1 VAEVTAT
8 KSSATPGSVACA
20 HCGLPLQRA
29 NSADEERYCCSGC
42 YLAHRLSHRGLEA
55 STDRLLSRVVL
66 SGFLA
71 MGVMV
76 FSLALYSRVLH
87 DDGDGATAQA
97 LTGIFRL
104 GALAFSTPALVLLG
118 VPLFDAVVAL
128 RRWLSAEALILVG
141 AASAWGVST
150 WNTFRGGGE
159 VYYDTA
165 TMVVVLYSLGRWL
178 DVRAREKAT
187 EELRSLAPERE
198 TPVARVLDGAE
209 ELVAIAALRPGDLVR
224 VRPGEIVPVDG
235 EVVAGR
241 SFVDA
246 SALTGESLP
255 RSVGEGDP
263 LHAGAVLVDGSLVL
277 RASAVVGSRL
287 RDEVERLLREA
298 MEQRSRW
305 VRVADRLAGALLPFV
320 LLLAVATVYVR
331 QGVAGWEAAWLDALA
346 VVLISCPC
354 ALGIATPLAF
364 WTAMGAAYR
373 RGVLVRGGEALERL
387 ARARCIFLDKTGTLT
402 SGEFELVELDA
413 PKLGAREALRLAAA
427 LEVGSEHPI
436 ARSLRGAWAAREGR
450 TELPRV
456 AGFRAE
462 PGVGVVGRIDD
473 VEYELRR
480 ARAAPESARGD
491 ATWIELRRGAEVLAH
506 FALTSSLRPD
516 AAATVTRLKQLG
528 LAPKVL
534 TGDASAP
541 ARALARELA
550 LEVEAELSPADKVAR
565 VRGAALPAA
574 FVGDGLND
582 AAALAAA
589 EVGISVQGGVA
600 ASLSAAQ
607 VNLLRPGLVAL
618 PEVIELARRA
628 VFAAKLNLA
637 WAFLY
642 NAVGLYFAATGRL
655 SPIFAASAMVASSL
669 FSALNSRRLILP
681 TRPDG
686 APQLRTDAVGAS
698 ALGVTATA
706 ATPAR

>member
-1 VAEVTAT
+1 MAEAMTAQGA
-8 KSSATPGSVACA
+8 ATLGGAACA
-20 HCGLPLQRA
+20 HCGLPLQRG
-29 NSADEERYCCSGC
+29 SSSDEERYCCSGC
-42 YLAHRLSHRGLEA
+42 YLAHRLSHRGLDA

-104 GALAFSTPALVLLG
+104 GALAFSTPALLLLG
-118 VPLFDAVVAL
+118 LPLLDAVVAL
-128 RRWLSAEALILVG
+128 RRWLSAEALILAG
-141 AASAWGVST
+141 AASAWGVSA
-150 WNTFRGGGE
+150 WNTFHGGGE

-187 EELRSLAPERE
+187 EELRALAPERE
-198 TPVARVLDGAE
+198 TPVARVVDGAE
-209 ELVAIAALRPGDLVR
+209 ELVAIAALEPGDLLR

-241 SFVDA
+241 SFVDT
-246 SALTGESLP
+246 SALTGESQP
-255 RSVGEGDP
+255 RSVGERDA
-263 LHAGAVLVDGSLVL
+263 LHAGSVLVDGSLLL
-277 RASAVVGSRL
+277 RASAVVGNRL

-298 MEQRSRW
+298 LEQRSRW
-305 VRVADRLAGALLPFV
+305 VRVADRIAGALLPFV
-320 LLLAVATVYVR
+320 FVLAAATVWLR
-331 QGVAGWEAAWLDALA
+331 HGVAGWEAAWLDALS

-373 RGVLVRGGEALERL
+373 SGVLVRGGEALERL
-387 ARARCIFLDKTGTLT
+387 VRARCIFLDKTGTLT

-413 PKLGAREALRLAAA
+413 PALGAREALRLAAA

-436 ARSLRGAWAAREGR
+436 ARSLRDAWAAREGR
-450 TELPRV
+450 VELPRV
-456 AGFRAE
+456 DGFRAV
-462 PGVGVVGRIDD
+462 PGVGVVGSIDGVD
-473 VEYELRR
+473 YELSR
-480 ARAAPESARGD
+480 ARAAPVRARED
-491 ATWIELRRGAEVLAH
+491 ATWIELRRGADLLAS
-506 FALTSSLRPD
+506 FALVSSLRPD
-516 AAATVTRLKQLG
+516 AAATVRRLQQLG
-528 LAPKVL
+528 LAPQVL
-534 TGDASAP
+534 TGDAEAP
-541 ARALARELA
+541 ARALARKLGI
-550 LEVEAELSPADKVAR
+550 EVHAQLSPADKVAR
-565 VRGAALPAA
+565 VRGAAAPAA

-589 EVGISVQGGVA
+589 EVGVSVQGGVA

-607 VNLLRPGLVAL
+607 VNLLRPGLAAL

-686 APQLRTDAVGAS
+686 ARQLRTDAGVAS
-698 ALGVTATA
+698 ALGATATA
-706 ATPAR
+706 TGAAR